1 MRIAGRAG
9 VRIVPLG
16 LRHMDPTSIELER
29 RDSIRFLQTALAL
42 LALAGVSLA
51 LLVHAFAAPL
61 GLAVEAAQA
70 VTTAFLALACL
81 DALLLLVWERVVRLL
96 GGT

>member
-1 MRIAGRAG
+1 
-9 VRIVPLG
+9 
-16 LRHMDPTSIELER
+16 MDPTSIELER
-29 RDSIRFLQTALAL
+29 QDSIRFLQTALAL

-81 DALLLLVWERVVRLL
+81 DTLLLLVWERVVRLL